1 MRPFTFWQRWLV
13 ALSVV
18 IIAFGLGMAVLNG
31 IPLFDLLNHQVD
43 PIFWGNQPLP
53 AAMLAFR
60 GWVYGV
66 LGATM
71 AGWGVFFGFLAQVP
85 FQCKKRWA
93 WNCLA
98 LGVLVWYVPDTLI
111 SLASGVIFNA
121 AFNTVLL
128 ALVTLPLFFTRKEF
142 R

>member
-13 ALSVV
+13 VLSVV
-18 IIAFGLGMAVLNG
+18 IVAFGLGMVVLNG
-31 IPLFDLLNHQVD
+31 TPLFDLLNRQVD
-43 PIFWGNQPLP
+43 PVFWGNEPLP
-53 AAMLAFR
+53 AAMLTFR

-85 FQCKKRWA
+85 FQRQERWA

-98 LGVLVWYVPDTLI
+98 LGMLVWYVPDTLL
-111 SLASGVIFNA
+111 SLASSVIFNA

-128 ALVTLPLFFTRKEF
+128 ALVVLPLFFTRKEF